1 MKENRT
7 KARVW
12 TQDLVVLENLTVE
25 LSDHGAAESA
35 VRQRCSVTCVSW
47 GWQRC
52 SCSLSLKK
60 VQKHSIK
67 KTFCL
72 SFKQMFCCCC
82 CFLNYYLNFFL
93 FFVSR
98 IMSCRQSAA
107 YQVAL
112 FIPVIPNLRAVA
124 QSWAA
129 STTKRAAKMTA
140 KVINWRL
147 NWKLIWKLHK
157 TTIVF
162 LCIFFFKCS
171 DLDQKESLCTSL
183 RSDYVQTTPY
193 LRASCWGFNYNPRT
207 HSCKG
212 FFGQRQLWVGPR
224 GQIHTRERGRFI
236 TSLPCGSSWTWVSE
250 SDRSRSSSS
259 TVGG

>member
-1 MKENRT
+1 MT
-7 KARVW
+7 
-12 TQDLVVLENLTVE
+12 
-25 LSDHGAAESA
+25 A
-35 VRQRCSVTCVSW
+35 VQ
-47 GWQRC
+47 
-52 SCSLSLKK
+52 LLFIFKK
-60 VQKHSIK
+60 KFKNTALK

-72 SFKQMFCCCC
+72 SFKRLFCCCC

-124 QSWAA
+124 QNCTA
-129 STTKRAAKMTA
+129 STTKRAAKTTA

-162 LCIFFFKCS
+162 LCIFFKCS
-171 DLDQKESLCTSL
+171 DLDQKESLCTGL
-183 RSDYVQTTPY
+183 RGDYVQTTPY

-212 FFGQRQLWVGPR
+212 FLAKDSCESAPGGRSTRGKGADLSRLSHVAVPEPGSQSQTAADRRLQLLEDKCLLCKLSVAQLLSLRSPNNTTDCGRTAKAPR
-224 GQIHTRERGRFI
+224 KRKSI
-236 TSLPCGSSWTWVSE
+236 SSK
-250 SDRSRSSSS
+250 RR
-259 TVGG
+259 